1 MSAYVAN
8 EEDEERCYLLPQKML
23 SSSIAHINKKKKKK
37 VQTLGQT
44 DNIKN
49 VANIKMPDALNVDDA
64 ANEGNS
70 NETNL
75 KEEEDQNAWS

>member
-1 MSAYVAN
+1 M
-8 EEDEERCYLLPQKML
+8 
-23 SSSIAHINKKKKKK
+23 
-37 VQTLGQT
+37 QTLGQT